1 MRITTRVS
9 IGLFLMAAL
18 LIVSTTYQLSQ
29 VEALQRLNRDVTLVR
44 MEGAR
49 ISLRLLQAL
58 DGVLEF
64 ASKYQIL
71 ADPGYLDQWREWE
84 GVVDE
89 NLRQL
94 AAVSLSPAEDE
105 RRVNIGAKWA
115 EYRAMAL
122 PLEAEAGSVPPEVLL
137 QIQTILGIS
146 GWTWKV

>member
-18 LIVSTTYQLSQ
+18 LNVSTTYQLSQ
-29 VEALQRLNRDVTLVR
+29 VEALQRLNREVTLVR

-71 ADPGYLDQWREWE
+71 ADPGYLTSWRDWE
-84 GVVDE
+84 AEVDE
-89 NLRQL
+89 DLRQL
-94 AAVSLSPAEDE
+94 GAVALSPAEE
-105 RRVNIGAKWA
+105 
-115 EYRAMAL
+115 E
-122 PLEAEAGSVPPEVLL
+122 
-137 QIQTILGIS
+137 
-146 GWTWKV
+146 